1 MMSGPAESID
11 EIIAALDDIIDRSI
25 SGSSRLGYFAALY
38 RKVTVQVRDSIAE
51 GFFDDGS
58 RMERLD
64 VIFANRYLDA
74 YASVGRGEE
83 PTAAWRY
90 TFDVA
95 AQRRPIVLQHL
106 LLGMN
111 AHINLDLGIAAAQT
125 VPASELP
132 SLRDDFNRI
141 NVILR
146 SLVGQI
152 QRELAEVW
160 TTLRLFNRYL
170 GSVEKALI
178 NFSMEVGRDQA
189 WALAEELAPLSEVE
203 REQRIIERDREVREF
218 ARVIRHPGF
227 VLSAVTTIVRL
238 GERGSVGRIIEILK

>member
-64 VIFANRYLDA
+64 IIFANRYLNA
-74 YASVGRGEE
+74 YARLGRGEE
-83 PTAAWRY
+83 PSAAWRD

-106 LLGMN
+106 LD
-111 AHINLDLGIAAAQT
+111 DLG
-125 VPASELP
+125 
-132 SLRDDFNRI
+132 
-141 NVILR
+141 
-146 SLVGQI
+146 
-152 QRELAEVW
+152 VW
-160 TTLRLFNRYL
+160 ISRY
-170 GSVEKALI
+170 
-178 NFSMEVGRDQA
+178 
-189 WALAEELAPLSEVE
+189 
-203 REQRIIERDREVREF
+203 
-218 ARVIRHPGF
+218 
-227 VLSAVTTIVRL
+227 
-238 GERGSVGRIIEILK
+238 